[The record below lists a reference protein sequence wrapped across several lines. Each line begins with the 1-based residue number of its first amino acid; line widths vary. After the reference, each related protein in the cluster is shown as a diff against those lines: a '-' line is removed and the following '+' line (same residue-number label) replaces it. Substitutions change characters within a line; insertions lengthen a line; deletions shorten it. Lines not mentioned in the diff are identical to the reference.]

1 MRRGTSVEGLPIFPL
16 NVELKLD
23 ASTVVPFLNH
33 LMGTLKKKKSGV
45 KFWGGGG
52 ERSSRVLTLFFFSKV
67 EKSHKTLHFI
77 YMMYPIALWCEY

>member
-52 ERSSRVLTLFFFSKV
+52 EFPCFNPFFFPKWKKV
-67 EKSHKTLHFI
+67 TKLYILST
-77 YMMYPIALWCEY
+77 

>member
-45 KFWGGGG
+45 KFWGGG
-52 ERSSRVLTLFFFSKV
+52 EFPCFNPFFPKWKKV
-67 EKSHKTLHFI
+67 TKLYILST
-77 YMMYPIALWCEY
+77 

>member
-52 ERSSRVLTLFFFSKV
+52 GEFPCFNPFFFQSGK
-67 EKSHKTLHFI
+67 KSQNFTFYLHDVSN
-77 YMMYPIALWCEY
+77 CSVV